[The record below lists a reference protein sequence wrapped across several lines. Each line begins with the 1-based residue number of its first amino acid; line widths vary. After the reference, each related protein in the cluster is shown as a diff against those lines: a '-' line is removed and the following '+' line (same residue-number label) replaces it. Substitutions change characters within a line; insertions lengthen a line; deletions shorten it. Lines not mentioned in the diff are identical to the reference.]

1 MRNTLQRLTAAIV
14 ALLIHAG
21 STAWAQTTT
30 ATETRTFEVLA
41 VVGNSVVVQE
51 PAGTRE
57 YTIPPGFRFTVDGKR
72 VSVSELKPG
81 MKGTATITTR
91 TTVKPVQVTRVVDAE
106 VFRVSGPAVIVRGPK
121 GLQMFSP
128 GEVERRS
135 VTIHRDGSRVELSEL
150 REGDRLTATIVTE
163 GTPMVLTEREVE
175 GALAAVPVAA
185 APLPAPPASATPA
198 PAPYSAPAAARA
210 PASSASQ
217 PTAPPATARVP
228 APPQPAAISR
238 LSQFVIPIAVLLGV
252 VIVWL
257 LMRRRTAA

>member
-1 MRNTLQRLTAAIV
+1 MHNILQRLTAAIV

-21 STAWAQTTT
+21 NTAWAQTTT

-41 VVGNSVVVQE
+41 VAGNRVVVQE

-72 VSVSELKPG
+72 VSVTELKPG

-91 TTVKPVQVTRVVDAE
+91 TTIKPVEVTRVVDAE

-128 GEVERRS
+128 GDVERRS

-163 GTPMVLTEREVE
+163 GTPKVLTEREVE

-198 PAPYSAPAAARA
+198 PAPYSAPPAASA
-210 PASSASQ
+210 PASRASQ
-217 PTAPPATARVP
+217 PTAPPATAPVP
-228 APPQPAAISR
+228 APPQPAAASG
-238 LSQFVIPIAVLLGV
+238 LSQFVIPIAVLIGV

>member
-1 MRNTLQRLTAAIV
+1 MHNILQRLTAAIV

-21 STAWAQTTT
+21 NTAWAQTTT

-41 VVGNSVVVQE
+41 VAGNRVVVQE

-72 VSVSELKPG
+72 VSVTELKPG

-91 TTVKPVQVTRVVDAE
+91 TTIKPVEVTRVVDAE

-128 GEVERRS
+128 GDVERRS
-135 VTIHRDGSRVELSEL
+135 VTIHKDGSLVELSDL

-163 GTPMVLTEREVE
+163 GTPKVLTEREVE
-175 GALAAVPVAA
+175 VALAAVPVAA
-185 APLPAPPASATPA
+185 APLPFPPASAPA
-198 PAPYSAPAAARA
+198 TAPFSEPAAA
-210 PASSASQ
+210 S
-217 PTAPPATARVP
+217 APPARVPVTSPARTETASGVARV
-228 APPQPAAISR
+228 
-238 LSQFVIPIAVLLGV
+238 LIPGAVLLAVLV
-252 VIVWL
+252 VVL
-257 LMRRRTAA
+257 LVHRRSAA